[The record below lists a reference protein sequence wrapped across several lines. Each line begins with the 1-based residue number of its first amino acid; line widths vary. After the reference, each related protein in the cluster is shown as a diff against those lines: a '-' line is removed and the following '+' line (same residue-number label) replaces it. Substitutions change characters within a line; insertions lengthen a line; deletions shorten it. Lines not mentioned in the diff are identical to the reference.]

1 MSAQPPIRSLFASDI
16 NRAIEEVIKVD
27 QRDEEIV
34 CDEIAEYVVTDS
46 IRSRYTTILDKYFD
60 TPKHP
65 HEGIGVWVSGFYG
78 SGKSSFA
85 KMVGLA
91 IGSYAGGKIAR
102 SGKNLGALFCWT
114 QIITGLYVLVSPALF
129 LVVNSVDARI
139 FLLQTSHETLS
150 IKVRALML
158 FSVLAVPISLIGAGF
173 PILSSFL
180 GKRHI
185 PSLYY
190 LNAVGSVVGAFV
202 VSFFFLEKL
211 GVRSSAT
218 LLSIGLILLNIIVLF
233 VTKKSAIFSP

>member
-1 MSAQPPIRSLFASDI
+1 MLFLML
-16 NRAIEEVIKVD
+16 
-27 QRDEEIV
+27 
-34 CDEIAEYVVTDS
+34 Y
-46 IRSRYTTILDKYFD
+46 L
-60 TPKHP
+60 
-65 HEGIGVWVSGFYG
+65 VSGFFSLALQVIWQRQLCIITGGTMY
-78 SGKSSFA
+78 SVASIISIW
-85 KMVGLA
+85 MVGLA

-150 IKVRALML
+150 IIVRALML

-202 VSFFFLEKL
+202 VSFFFLEKV
-211 GVRSSAT
+211 GVKWSVA
-218 LLSIGLILLNIIVLF
+218 LL
-233 VTKKSAIFSP
+233 